1 MKTNTKA
8 ALLNLTIEPEIV
20 ATEPLWFLY
29 VEKTGPF
36 MQTAP
41 KAWEELRKVAQTQL
55 DSNQINGGLS
65 LSGIDKSKKGDD
77 AFQLQAGFNMKGK
90 PASIPAGLQFRELK
104 GGKYARFLLT
114 GSYSQLPEAYP
125 RVLAIVDQSPLKMR
139 EDFCIEKYLNN
150 PATTPEAELLTE
162 ILIPIL

>member
-1 MKTNTKA
+1 MKTNIKPA
-8 ALLNLTIEPEIV
+8 LNLTIELEIV
-20 ATEPLWFLY
+20 VTKPLWFLY

-41 KAWEELRKVAQTQL
+41 KAWEELRKVMPQL

-65 LSGIDKSKKGDD
+65 LSRFDKSKKGDG
-77 AFQLQAGFNMKGK
+77 ALQLQAGFNMKGK

-114 GSYSQLPEAYP
+114 GPYSQLPEAYP
-125 RVLAIVDQSPLKMR
+125 RALSIVDQSPLKIR
-139 EDFCIEKYLNN
+139 KDFCIEKYLNN
-150 PATTPEAELLTE
+150 PTTTLEAELLTE